1 MTACSVG
8 SAIDERP
15 QPNRNVRLF
24 CRYRAN
30 TGRSVDIAKSSF
42 LTQAVWKRF
51 SYPNN
56 CKQQGVIDL
65 DATG

>member
-15 QPNRNVRLF
+15 QPNRNVRFF

-30 TGRSVDIAKSSF
+30 TGRNVDIAKPSL
-42 LTQAVWKRF
+42 LTRLGHQWHRPFVQLA
-51 SYPNN
+51 
-56 CKQQGVIDL
+56 
-65 DATG
+65 